1 MITDRFDFAS
11 AGRILFGRGRIAELP
26 DLIKPSGKK
35 VMLVTGRHPGRHDS
49 LRILLE
55 KAGISV
61 AVESVSGE
69 PTVRR
74 VSEITDSILRQQCEV
89 VAGIGGGSVIDA
101 AKAAAALANNPG
113 DIMDYLEVVGAG
125 KPLPQPALPYIAIPT
140 TAGTGAE
147 VTKNSVI
154 TVPEQHVKV
163 SLRSP
168 FMLPRFALV
177 DPDLALECPPEV
189 SVNCGFDALCHL
201 IEAYLSA
208 KATPMSDAVCREGLS
223 RMGGGALVLHWMR
236 PEDPNVMVN
245 VSLGSLLGGMALAN
259 GGLGAVH
266 GFAGVIGGM
275 TGSPHGA
282 VCAALLPAVLRM
294 NLDIACQG
302 KQPLC
307 RQTMA
312 RINETALMLSRDV
325 NSKTQDLITLIE
337 NMSTQQNVAGLE
349 KLGVKRAEFPVI
361 IEKSS
366 RASSMKG
373 NPFLL
378 TAEQLFQILD
388 ESF

>member
-35 VMLVTGRHPGRHDS
+35 VMLVTGGHPGRHDS

-275 TGSPHGA
+275 TGAPHGA

-325 NSKTQDLITLIE
+325 NSTTQDLITLIE

-349 KLGVKRAEFPVI
+349 KLGVKRAEFPII

>member
-1 MITDRFDFAS
+1 MITDRFDFAT

-26 DLIKPSGKK
+26 DLIKQSGKK
-35 VMLVTGRHPGRHDS
+35 VMLVTGAHPNRHDS
-49 LRILLE
+49 LRAQLE
-55 KAGISV
+55 KAGLSV
-61 AVESVSGE
+61 AVEPVSGE
-69 PTVRR
+69 PTARR

-101 AKAAAALANNPG
+101 GKAAAALANNPG

-125 KPLPQPALPYIAIPT
+125 KALPQPSLSYIAIPT

-154 TVPEQHVKV
+154 TVPDQHVKV

-168 FMLPRFALV
+168 FMLPKFALV
-177 DPDLALECPPEV
+177 DPDLALDCPPEV

-223 RMGGGALVLHWMR
+223 RMGGGALMLHWMR

-275 TGSPHGA
+275 TGAPHGA

-294 NLDIACQG
+294 NLDIARQG

-337 NMSTQQNVAGLE
+337 KMSTQQNVAGLE
-349 KLGVKRAEFPVI
+349 KRGVKRADFPVI

-373 NPFLL
+373 NPFPL

>member
-35 VMLVTGRHPGRHDS
+35 VMLVTGGHPGRHDS

-55 KAGISV
+55 KAGIIV

-69 PTVRR
+69 PTVQR

-275 TGSPHGA
+275 TGAPHGA

-378 TAEQLFQILD
+378 TAEQLFRILD

>member
-26 DLIKPSGKK
+26 DLIKPLGKK
-35 VMLVTGRHPGRHDS
+35 VMLVTGGHPGRHDS

-61 AVESVSGE
+61 AVESISGE
-69 PTVRR
+69 PSVRR
-74 VSEITDSILRQQCEV
+74 VSEITDSILRRQCEV

-154 TVPEQHVKV
+154 TVSEQHVKV

-275 TGSPHGA
+275 TGAPHGA

>member
-35 VMLVTGRHPGRHDS
+35 VMLVTGGHPGRHDS

-61 AVESVSGE
+61 AIESVSGE

-125 KPLPQPALPYIAIPT
+125 KPLPQPTLPYIAIPT

-154 TVPEQHVKV
+154 TVPDQHVKV

-223 RMGGGALVLHWMR
+223 RMGGALVLHWMR

-275 TGSPHGA
+275 TGAPHGA

-325 NSKTQDLITLIE
+325 NSKAQVRITRIE
-337 NMSTQQNVAGLE
+337 SMSTQQNVAGLE

>member
-26 DLIKPSGKK
+26 DLIKLSGKK
-35 VMLVTGRHPGRHDS
+35 VMLVTGGHPGRHDS

-69 PTVRR
+69 PTVQR

-275 TGSPHGA
+275 TGAPHGA

-378 TAEQLFQILD
+378 TAEQLFRILD

>member
-35 VMLVTGRHPGRHDS
+35 VMLVTGGHPGRHDS

-69 PTVRR
+69 PTVQR

-275 TGSPHGA
+275 TGAPHGA

>member
-35 VMLVTGRHPGRHDS
+35 VMLVTGGHPGRHDS

-55 KAGISV
+55 KAGIRV

-223 RMGGGALVLHWMR
+223 RMGGALVLHWMR

-275 TGSPHGA
+275 TGAPHGA

-349 KLGVKRAEFPVI
+349 KLGVKRAEFPII

>member
-26 DLIKPSGKK
+26 DLIKLSGKK
-35 VMLVTGRHPGRHDS
+35 VMLVTGGHPGRHDS

-69 PTVRR
+69 PTVQR

-275 TGSPHGA
+275 TGAPHGA

-349 KLGVKRAEFPVI
+349 KLGVKRAEFPII

-378 TAEQLFQILD
+378 TAEQLFRILD

>member
-35 VMLVTGRHPGRHDS
+35 VMLVTGGHPGRHDS

-168 FMLPRFALV
+168 FMLPWFALV

-325 NSKTQDLITLIE
+325 NSKTQDLITLVE

>member
-35 VMLVTGRHPGRHDS
+35 VMLVTGGHPGRHDS

-55 KAGISV
+55 KAGIIV

-69 PTVRR
+69 PTVQR

-275 TGSPHGA
+275 TGAPHGA

>member
-35 VMLVTGRHPGRHDS
+35 VMLVTGGHPGRHDS

-74 VSEITDSILRQQCEV
+74 VSEITDSILRRQCEV

-154 TVPEQHVKV
+154 TVPDQHVKV

-275 TGSPHGA
+275 TGAPHGA

>member
-11 AGRILFGRGRIAELP
+11 AGRILFGRGRIAELS

-35 VMLVTGRHPGRHDS
+35 VMLVTGGHPGRHDS

-69 PTVRR
+69 PTVQR

-275 TGSPHGA
+275 TGAPHGA

>member
-1 MITDRFDFAS
+1 MITDRFDFAT

-26 DLIKPSGKK
+26 DLIKQSGKK
-35 VMLVTGRHPGRHDS
+35 VMLVTGAHPNRHDS
-49 LRILLE
+49 LRAQLE
-55 KAGISV
+55 KAGLSV
-61 AVESVSGE
+61 AVEPVSGE

-101 AKAAAALANNPG
+101 GKAAAALANNPG

-125 KPLPQPALPYIAIPT
+125 KALPQLSLPYIAIPT

-154 TVPEQHVKV
+154 TVPDQHVKV

-177 DPDLALECPPEV
+177 DPDLALDCPPEV

-223 RMGGGALVLHWMR
+223 RMGGGALMLHWMR

-275 TGSPHGA
+275 TGAPHGA

-294 NLDIACQG
+294 NLDIARQG

-337 NMSTQQNVAGLE
+337 KMSTQQNVAGLE
-349 KLGVKRAEFPVI
+349 KRGVKRADFPVI
-361 IEKSS
+361 IEKAS

-373 NPFLL
+373 NPFPL

>member
-26 DLIKPSGKK
+26 DLIKLSGKK
-35 VMLVTGRHPGRHDS
+35 VMLVTGAHPGRHDS
-49 LRILLE
+49 LRAQLE
-55 KAGISV
+55 KAGLSV
-61 AVESVSGE
+61 AVEPVSGE

-101 AKAAAALANNPG
+101 GKAAAALANNPG

-125 KPLPQPALPYIAIPT
+125 KALPQPSLPYIAIPT

-177 DPDLALECPPEV
+177 DPDLALDCPPEV

-236 PEDPNVMVN
+236 PDDPNVMVN
-245 VSLGSLLGGMALAN
+245 ISLGSLLGGMALAN

-275 TGSPHGA
+275 TGAPHGA

-349 KLGVKRAEFPVI
+349 KLGVKRADFPVI

>member
-35 VMLVTGRHPGRHDS
+35 VMLVTGGHPGRHDS

-55 KAGISV
+55 KAGIIV

-69 PTVRR
+69 PTVQR

-154 TVPEQHVKV
+154 TVPDQHVKV

-275 TGSPHGA
+275 TGAPHGA